1 MIMASKF
8 THINVEEMKAYRSW
22 LQYDLV
28 TDKQYKTDM
37 LKYCSHIG
45 CVTQSILTESAVKEL
60 QKAFESMFDVHPNVT
75 DAPSSESSSIILATD
90 KNIDLA
96 QYDVSS
102 DVLSKVN
109 DEGYLIKH
117 VNKKDQDH
125 ILILGRSDKGILYGT
140 FHFLRLLQNRTSIES
155 LDILDAPRNQLRMIN
170 ERDNMDGSV
179 ERGDRKS
186 VV

>member
-60 QKAFESMFDVHPNVT
+60 QKEFESMFDVHPNVT
-75 DAPSSESSSIILATD
+75 DDTSSESSIILATD
-90 KNIDLA
+90 IDVDYE
-96 QYDVSS
+96 QYDLSSVSH
-102 DVLSKVN
+102 
-109 DEGYLIKH
+109 Y
-117 VNKKDQDH
+117 
-125 ILILGRSDKGILYGT
+125 
-140 FHFLRLLQNRTSIES
+140 IEHY
-155 LDILDAPRNQLRMIN
+155 I
-170 ERDNMDGSV
+170 G
-179 ERGDRKS
+179 
-186 VV
+186 